1 MPYVKITVAQ
11 FKAAKPQFEA
21 VPDDLVQTYIDVAS
35 RFVDESWTEGDF
47 QNAMIAMTCHL
58 LTIDG
63 YGDTAEAEIQAQG
76 GSRLTSLKSGTLSLT
91 FSQSQSSG
99 DEFKDWLS
107 QTACGRFYAT
117 LLMLNKRGPILL
129 TAGGAG
135 CASGYAKDWPYKF
148 PGVGRG

>member
-1 MPYVKITVAQ
+1 MPYAPVTVQQ
-11 FKAAKPQFEA
+11 FKEAKPQFQDVEDSLA
-21 VPDDLVQTYIDVAS
+21 QTYIDMAS
-35 RFVDESWTEGDF
+35 RFVDVTWSEGDY
-47 QNAMIAMTCHL
+47 QNAIIAMTCHL
-58 LTIDG
+58 LTLEG
-63 YGDTAEAEIQAQG
+63 YGESVEADIQSQG

-91 FSQSQSSG
+91 FSQSSGSG
-99 DEFKDWLS
+99 DEFKDWLG
-107 QTACGRFYAT
+107 QTVCGRYYLT